1 MEMFLVLSLPR
12 KMQNAFLRV
21 LFKCPTPA
29 TVFETAAKPS
39 RLAHFSKVQNPLRV
53 PRKVMFERPK
63 VVRTWCV
70 FRQFSRQP
78 RALFEQHNFQKFSGV
93 EVLFRNALGAAAA
106 YTF

>member
-12 KMQNAFLRV
+12 KMQNAFLRI

-70 FRQFSRQP
+70 FRHIFAST
-78 RALFEQHNFQKFSGV
+78 SC
-93 EVLFRNALGAAAA
+93 
-106 YTF
+106 TF